1 MIYSSH
7 QFQLHLLT
15 GICIIIV
22 KIIKNT
28 EYTLE
33 QTINAC
39 ASNKTIHVNMK
50 DSILIE
56 IGFNLFMVTRSIP
69 NNGTIVSKPD
79 TASQLSV

>member
-15 GICIIIV
+15 GICIIV

-28 EYTLE
+28 EYTLG

-39 ASNKTIHVNMK
+39 ASNKTIHVNVK

-56 IGFNLFMVTRSIP
+56 IGFKLFMVTRSIP